1 MKHLWISRYVQNW
14 WGHCVLYSTT
24 VFNYCIQLL
33 YVLCILND
41 NGNAFLQVRPRT
53 GSCSSSVSV
62 GGGGKPL
69 YLSDIQNTIQK
80 AEQSMPNL
88 QQRAELLRIA
98 EAMHT
103 GTPASGSSGPA
114 GLPLPSNIRS
124 SSQEREL
131 LPSSSVLSMSESAC
145 SLCGADTQSPD
156 FRPSDHGENLC
167 GRGTIS
173 CPLCA
178 KTFSLW
184 SHYEAHKKC
193 HQKLKQRQYPCQTCG
208 KVRV

>member
-1 MKHLWISRYVQNW
+1 M
-14 WGHCVLYSTT
+14 
-24 VFNYCIQLL
+24 
-33 YVLCILND
+33 
-41 NGNAFLQVRPRT
+41 
-53 GSCSSSVSV
+53 
-62 GGGGKPL
+62 GGKPL
-69 YLSDIQNTIQK
+69 YLSDIQR

-103 GTPASGSSGPA
+103 GTPPSSAASVGA

-124 SSQEREL
+124 NSQERECKCNL
-131 LPSSSVLSMSESAC
+131 HFPFQSQANLSSIVLVPSESAC
-145 SLCGADTQSPD
+145 SLCGADTQSPE

-208 KVRV
+208 KVSNRGGGGSA

>member
-1 MKHLWISRYVQNW
+1 MFLA
-14 WGHCVLYSTT
+14 
-24 VFNYCIQLL
+24 F
-33 YVLCILND
+33 
-41 NGNAFLQVRPRT
+41 GNFHNAKPCFLFKV
-53 GSCSSSVSV
+53 V
-62 GGGGKPL
+62 PL
-69 YLSDIQNTIQK
+69 
-80 AEQSMPNL
+80 
-88 QQRAELLRIA
+88 
-98 EAMHT
+98 
-103 GTPASGSSGPA
+103 
-114 GLPLPSNIRS
+114 
-124 SSQEREL
+124 
-131 LPSSSVLSMSESAC
+131 ESAC

-208 KVRV
+208 KVMSSSVFKQRTYLHRALFCRSSPRLVIATCIREFIKEFGHFNVRLAVSFFARRPTYKSIKRHKATFKPRRSTRRRNARASC

>member
-14 WGHCVLYSTT
+14 WGHSVLYSIT
-24 VFNYCIQLL
+24 
-33 YVLCILND
+33 LCILND
-41 NGNAFLQVRPRT
+41 HGNAFLQVRPRT

-208 KVRV
+208 KVRL

>member
-1 MKHLWISRYVQNW
+1 
-14 WGHCVLYSTT
+14 
-24 VFNYCIQLL
+24 
-33 YVLCILND
+33 
-41 NGNAFLQVRPRT
+41 
-53 GSCSSSVSV
+53 
-62 GGGGKPL
+62 
-69 YLSDIQNTIQK
+69 
-80 AEQSMPNL
+80 MPNL

-103 GTPASGSSGPA
+103 GTPSGSGAAAA

-131 LPSSSVLSMSESAC
+131 PSLSISESAC

-208 KVRV
+208 KVRIHSKKKYVSQIESTVNRKPKSAPLLINGGDSIDALFWSSAPL

>member
-14 WGHCVLYSTT
+14 RGHSVLYSTT
-24 VFNYCIQLL
+24 V
-33 YVLCILND
+33 CILND
-41 NGNAFLQVRPRT
+41 HGNAFLQVRPRT

-208 KVRV
+208 KVRL